1 MTIPVIDVFAG
12 PGGLNEGFSRLGESD
27 SRAVFETV
35 ASIEM
40 EASAVNT
47 LRLRSTYRDLLRTG
61 KDLSI
66 YYSYV
71 RGETS
76 FVEATQNPDFFAAY
90 ERSKLHVH
98 QLELGKQ
105 TRDVSNGVVRQAL
118 EGAGVGLA
126 DPWVLIG
133 GPPCQAYSIAGRS
146 RRVNDVNFAT
156 DHKHFLYE
164 EYLNLISEFAP
175 PVFVMENVKGMI
187 SSATTGRKIFDV
199 ILSDLR
205 NPRPDLEYDIYSL
218 SSDKL
223 PADLAPTDYIVRSEE
238 YGVPQKRHRVILL
251 GVRKDI
257 VSSRP
262 GTLEKVKQGQTIRDA
277 ISELPK
283 IRSGLSKT
291 KSDDWI
297 SWSNVR
303 SQALQQVNSTAEMDR
318 GKPFIPQRVKENPS
332 SLRSWL
338 ADERLQGVIQH
349 ESRSHMSQDLQ
360 RYGFAASR
368 ALEAKTSPKLSDFPD
383 ELLPNHKNA
392 RSEAKHFV
400 DRFRVQVW
408 DQPGSTVVSHIAKD
422 GHFYIHPDPEQMRS
436 FTVREAARI
445 QTFPDNYFFTGNRT
459 QQFTQVGNAV
469 PPLLANQ
476 IARVVA
482 NFFKSNS

>member
-12 PGGLNEGFSRLGESD
+12 PGGLNEGFSRLGESEF
-27 SRAVFETV
+27 RAVFETV

-47 LRLRSTYRDLLRTG
+47 LRLRATYRDLLRAG
-61 KDLSI
+61 KDLSS

-71 RGETS
+71 RGESS
-76 FVEATQNPDFFAAY
+76 FEEALRNSDFKAAY
-90 ERSKLHVH
+90 ERSKLHIH
-98 QLELGKQ
+98 QLELGKE
-105 TRDVSNGVVRQAL
+105 TRNESNAVVRHAL
-118 EGAGVGLA
+118 EGAGVGST

-146 RRVNDVNFAT
+146 RRVNDANFAT

-164 EYLNLISEFAP
+164 EYLNLISEFSP

-205 NPRPDLEYDIYSL
+205 NPRADLEYDIYSL

-223 PADLAPTDYIVRSEE
+223 PADLVPTDFIVRSEE

-251 GVRKDI
+251 GVRKD
-257 VSSRP
+257 VATRRP
-262 GTLEKVKQGQTIRDA
+262 GNLEKVMQGQTIRDA
-277 ISELPK
+277 ISEMPK
-283 IRSGLSKT
+283 IRSGLSKAN
-291 KSDDWI
+291 SDDWS
-297 SWSNVR
+297 SWAYVR
-303 SQALQQVNSTAEMDR
+303 SQALQQVESDVELDR
-318 GKPFIPQRVKENPS
+318 GKPFIRQQLNGHTS
-332 SLRSWL
+332 TLSSWL
-338 ADERLQGVIQH
+338 SDENLKGVIQH

-360 RYGFAASR
+360 RYGFASSW
-368 ALEAKTSPKLSDFPD
+368 ALSANTSPKLSDFPD

-392 RSEAKHFV
+392 RSKAKHFV

-408 DQPGSTVVSHIAKD
+408 EQPGSTVVSHIAKD

-436 FTVREAARI
+436 FTVREAARV

-476 IARVVA
+476 IAKVVA
-482 NFFKSNS
+482 NFFKGNS